1 MPDRVTVTEVA
12 VTTKGRIL
20 IVDDEEAI
28 RESLEILLQLEGYS
42 TAMAESGGEGI
53 TALKNEVFDLVLLD
67 LMLPDRSGLQV
78 VEEVRRTLMRKFP
91 S

>member
-1 MPDRVTVTEVA
+1 MPSRVAVAEAA

-28 RESLEILLQLEGYS
+28 RESLDTLLQLEGYS

-53 TALKNEVFDLVLLD
+53 TAL
-67 LMLPDRSGLQV
+67 
-78 VEEVRRTLMRKFP
+78 
-91 S
+91 